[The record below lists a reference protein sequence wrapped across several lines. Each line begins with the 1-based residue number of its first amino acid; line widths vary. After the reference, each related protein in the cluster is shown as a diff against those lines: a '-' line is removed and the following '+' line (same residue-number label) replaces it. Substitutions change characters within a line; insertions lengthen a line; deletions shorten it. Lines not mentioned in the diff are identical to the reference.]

1 MNREIACGL
10 KMLVLILLFTLF
22 KIQFLSAADEKKP
35 AGPEVKKS
43 QAVKEEVPLPQTP
56 DPAVAEIHKQLNDII
71 QLHKTLQLHPRDK
84 IRAIQRITDQ
94 ARAHR
99 KLLAELEAV
108 RAAKRPADSR
118 SLEDAIRVEKIRQI
132 QLQTEKNREL
142 LEKVRVQSAPVKMTE
157 TLRMAEQ
164 VRKEREEKEKKEK
177 EASEA

>member
-1 MNREIACGL
+1 M
-10 KMLVLILLFTLF
+10 
-22 KIQFLSAADEKKP
+22 
-35 AGPEVKKS
+35 
-43 QAVKEEVPLPQTP
+43 
-56 DPAVAEIHKQLNDII
+56 
-71 QLHKTLQLHPRDK
+71 
-84 IRAIQRITDQ
+84 
-94 ARAHR
+94 
-99 KLLAELEAV
+99 AELEAV